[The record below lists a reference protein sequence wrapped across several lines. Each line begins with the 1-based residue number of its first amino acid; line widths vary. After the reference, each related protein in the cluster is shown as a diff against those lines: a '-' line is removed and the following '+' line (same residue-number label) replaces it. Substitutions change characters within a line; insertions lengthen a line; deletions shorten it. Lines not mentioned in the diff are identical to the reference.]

1 METILITGVA
11 LVVTGIFAIVHAR
24 TQARAGF
31 ERGVAS
37 TAEERATLAERV
49 ASRDLA
55 IADLQRSNDDV
66 TGALRARDAELRD
79 LAAANA
85 ALASDLAAERKGT
98 QEKLTLLDDTQRALK
113 DAFEAL
119 SSQALKANNRMFL
132 DLAQEA
138 LGKHE
143 QAAKGELE
151 KRQQAIAELV
161 SPVRQSLDKLDG
173 RINDIEKAR
182 EGAYGTLMATVST
195 LQKGQVD
202 LRRETGNLVKA
213 LRQPAARGQW
223 GEMQLRNAVEAAG
236 MLAHCD
242 FQEQVTVVGEEGKLR
257 PDLVVRLP
265 GGGNVVVDA
274 KVPLLAFLD
283 AAEAEDDDTCR
294 RHLADHAR
302 QVREHVTRLGRKGY
316 HEQFGNSPE
325 IVVMFVPA
333 ESQYA
338 AALQHDGTLIQY
350 AASQGVV
357 LATPSTLIALLRTCA
372 LGWRQEALARNAR
385 EISELGRLLYDRITS
400 MAEHWTKMGKCL
412 THAVEAYNG
421 AVGSMETR
429 VLVSARR
436 FRDLDV
442 APEGKPII
450 DLAQVEVRP
459 RMVQAGEMVEEA
471 AEVARE
477 VAA

>member
-1 METILITGVA
+1 METVLLMGAA
-11 LVVTGIFAIVHAR
+11 LVAAGIFAIVYAR
-24 TQARAGF
+24 TQAQAAF

-37 TAEERATLAERV
+37 TAEARATLTERV
-49 ASRDLA
+49 TQHESRVTQ
-55 IADLQRSNDDV
+55 LQRELDHATTTLQAKD
-66 TGALRARDAELRD
+66 TELRD
-79 LAAANA
+79 LTAANA
-85 ALASDLAAERKGT
+85 AQAKELDAERKAT
-98 QEKLTLLDDTQRALK
+98 QEKLALFDDSQRKLQ
-113 DAFEAL
+113 DAFDAL
-119 SSQALKANNRMFL
+119 SAKALQANNRMFL
-132 DLAQEA
+132 DLAQQT

-143 QAAKGELE
+143 QTAKGELE
-151 KRQQAIAELV
+151 KRQQAITELV
-161 SPVRQSLDKLDG
+161 APVKQSLEKLDV
-173 RINDIEKAR
+173 RINDIEQKR
-182 EGAYGTLMATVST
+182 EGAYSSLMTEVST
-195 LQKGQVD
+195 LQRGQVD

-242 FQEQVTVVGEEGKLR
+242 FHEQVTVVGEDGKLR

-274 KVPLLAFLD
+274 KVPLAAFLE
-283 AAEAEDDDTCR
+283 AAEAQDDDTCR
-294 RHLADHAR
+294 RHLVDHAR
-302 QVREHVTRLGRKGY
+302 QMRDHVTKLGRKGY
-316 HEQFGNSPE
+316 HEQFDNAPE
-325 IVVMFVPA
+325 IVVMFVPVEA
-333 ESQYA
+333 QYA
-338 AALQHDGTLIQY
+338 AALQHDSALIQY

-400 MAEHWTKMGKCL
+400 MADHWTKVGKSL
-412 THAVEAYNG
+412 TNAVEAYNG
-421 AVGSMETR
+421 AVGSMESR

-442 APEGKPII
+442 APEGKAIL

-459 RMVQAGEMVEEA
+459 RVVQAVEMAGEA
-471 AEVARE
+471 A
-477 VAA
+477 